1 LDRHGSIFLNLEKA
15 SKALE
20 LPRDRIRDNPSKGAP
35 ELSNADPSGPY
46 EGAAMDR
53 FSAVILVLVVVE
65 SSWAILCAVI
75 GVDLFVYF
83 AGLIAG
89 SAMFW
94 VPGVAEQK
102 R

>member
-1 LDRHGSIFLNLEKA
+1 
-15 SKALE
+15 
-20 LPRDRIRDNPSKGAP
+20 
-35 ELSNADPSGPY
+35 
-46 EGAAMDR
+46 MDR